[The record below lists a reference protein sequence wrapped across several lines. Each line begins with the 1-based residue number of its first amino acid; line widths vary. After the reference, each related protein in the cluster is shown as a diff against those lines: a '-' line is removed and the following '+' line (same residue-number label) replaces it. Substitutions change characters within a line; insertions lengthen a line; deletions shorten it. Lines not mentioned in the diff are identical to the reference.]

1 MKRSSMILVV
11 LALAM
16 TLAHPASAITRG
28 GSLDGEA
35 HPYVGFMNAY
45 AADGTIF
52 ASCSGTLVSEDVFV
66 TAGHCTQPPAVRVE
80 IWFDADTWKS
90 GWLDSTDWDA
100 TGTPHPHPLF
110 DPNAYFL
117 YDVGVVKL
125 DDPYP
130 LSNYAE
136 LPEVGAVDEM
146 GKGRKNNMV
155 TIVGYGLNRIID
167 NPVKGPI
174 HIAWDGMRRN
184 ADVMVVNTMG
194 AAGLGAYSRAFEES
208 ELMVVSG
215 DTAHGGGCFGD
226 SGGPVL
232 IDTDTIG
239 AVFSFGL
246 NGNCGGIGGAYR
258 IDQQDDLDFI
268 EYYIS

>member
-1 MKRSSMILVV
+1 VCV
-11 LALAM
+11 
-16 TLAHPASAITRG
+16 SAIVV
-28 GSLDGEA
+28 A
-35 HPYVGFMNAY
+35 F
-45 AADGTIF
+45 GT
-52 ASCSGTLVSEDVFV
+52 A
-66 TAGHCTQPPAVRVE
+66 
-80 IWFDADTWKS
+80 
-90 GWLDSTDWDA
+90 
-100 TGTPHPHPLF
+100 
-110 DPNAYFL
+110 
-117 YDVGVVKL
+117 
-125 DDPYP
+125 
-130 LSNYAE
+130 
-136 LPEVGAVDEM
+136 
-146 GKGRKNNMV
+146 
-155 TIVGYGLNRIID
+155 
-167 NPVKGPI
+167 

-215 DTAHGGGCFGD
+215 DTAHGGGCLGD